1 MPLLRWGPKMLLSS
15 VLFLAV
21 LMGPASSP
29 AQAGPVQ
36 VDILVIEASKKG
48 SGYDPKLD
56 AAKLSGQLK
65 DAGFPKATVLDAL
78 QATVEPDAQVS
89 LQIRGM
95 PEKSRMLTVK
105 VLEVQ
110 ADGTIRLRL
119 AMPDFKFS
127 ADTTHKKGGTILV
140 AHKRGAD
147 EALFLAVTPHP

>member
-1 MPLLRWGPKMLLSS
+1 MSLLRWGPKMLLSS

-21 LMGPASSP
+21 LTGPSAAP
-29 AQAGPVQ
+29 AKDGPVQ
-36 VDILVIEASKKG
+36 VHILVIEASKKG

-56 AAKLSGQLK
+56 TAKLSSQIK

-78 QATVEPDAQVS
+78 QASVEPDAQVS

-110 ADGTIRLRL
+110 ADDTIRLRL
-119 AMPDFKFS
+119 AIPEFKFS

-140 AHKRGAD
+140 AHKRGPD